1 MALVQKAII
10 IGAGPAGLLL
20 AHYLLRR
27 GEQYCVEI
35 YERRPDPRQGEMSQG
50 RTFPIS
56 LQERGRKGMRE
67 IPGLEEAVAAQSV
80 FCQGTMIYRP
90 QSKPRRIPRKNQILC
105 IDRNQLV
112 TVLLQELTQ
121 RYSSDRLKIQFDC
134 TCTQVDATAK
144 TVTLESNPKDPF
156 TQSYDVLIGA
166 DGAKSQVREFLVQ
179 NTGLECEQHYVP
191 DAYKSLGV
199 SRINPEKG
207 LSAEPDVI
215 HAWTLKDNTRLLL
228 VPQPG
233 DRLQGTLIFK
243 AENNPLEGF
252 STPEEV
258 LAFFQEKFPLCGE
271 LMTMAEADALLK
283 RQVARILTVRCD
295 RFHEGDS
302 ILFIGDAAHAV
313 SPSIGQGCNSALEDV
328 FILGQLLE
336 RYQDDWSQVLPQFSQ
351 QRVPDAHGLQD
362 LSDYSFPRNKRLI
375 FEFFF
380 RLQLHR
386 VLHRW
391 FPQWVKPFLFDLVL
405 DTDLSYSEV
414 LRLNQSWINKVKR
427 SLS

>member
-1 MALVQKAII
+1 MAVAQKAII

-27 GEQYCVEI
+27 GDRYCVEL
-35 YERRPDPRQGEMSQG
+35 YERRPDPRQGEMSKA

-56 LQERGRKGMRE
+56 LQERGRKAIRA
-67 IPGLEEAVAAQSV
+67 IPGLEEAIAAQSV

-90 QSKPRRIPRKNQILC
+90 KSKPRRIPRKNKILC
-105 IDRNQLV
+105 TDRNELV
-112 TVLLQELTQ
+112 SILLQELTQ

-144 TVTLESNPKDPF
+144 TVSFESNTEEQF
-156 TQSYDVLIGA
+156 TTSYDVLIGA
-166 DGAKSQVREFLVQ
+166 DGAKSPVREFLVQ
-179 NTGLECEQHYVP
+179 NTGLECEQHYIP
-191 DAYKSLGV
+191 DAYKSLSV

-207 LSAEPDVI
+207 LSAEPDLV
-215 HAWTLKDNTRLLL
+215 HAWTLDNNTRLLL

-233 DRLQGTLIFK
+233 DRLQGTLIFN

-271 LMTMAEADALLK
+271 LMTLEEADTVLK
-283 RQVARILTVRCD
+283 RQIARILTVRCD

-313 SPSIGQGCNSALEDV
+313 SPSIGQGCNSALEDI
-328 FILGQLLE
+328 FILDQVLD

-351 QRVPDAHGLQD
+351 QRIPDAHALQD

-380 RLQLHR
+380 RLQLGR
-386 VLHRW
+386 LLHRW
-391 FPQWVKPFLFDLVL
+391 FPQQMKPFVFDLVL
-405 DTDLSYSEV
+405 DTDISYSEV
-414 LRLNQSWINKVKR
+414 LRLNQGWINKVKR
-427 SLS
+427 SLA